1 MRERH
6 FYIMI
11 SLLFFSRYEQA
22 LDTHIFLWLGEILC
36 IWPQCMVCFYTI
48 LYMPIYYLM
57 PFITPFCAKGETDTP
72 NLLICFQF
80 MSILKLLATFRTIKN
95 IKNECVWYLEVKICT
110 SYSLYNYKLIIDHRK
125 SLHLESTLTNLLL
138 SMIEKTFLCLSA
150 WFINLQIFAQRPKLH
165 PDIDWCS
172 RWRPSLQ

>member
-1 MRERH
+1 MGQILEKVIQRTNQAMYNLNKRPDERKT
-6 FYIMI
+6 FFVYDIPVI
-11 SLLFFSRYEQA
+11 FFSRYEQA

-95 IKNECVWYLEVKICT
+95 IKNECVWYLEDKN
-110 SYSLYNYKLIIDHRK
+110 LYVI
-125 SLHLESTLTNLLL
+125 
-138 SMIEKTFLCLSA
+138 F
-150 WFINLQIFAQRPKLH
+150 FIQLQAYYRP
-165 PDIDWCS
+165 
-172 RWRPSLQ
+172 